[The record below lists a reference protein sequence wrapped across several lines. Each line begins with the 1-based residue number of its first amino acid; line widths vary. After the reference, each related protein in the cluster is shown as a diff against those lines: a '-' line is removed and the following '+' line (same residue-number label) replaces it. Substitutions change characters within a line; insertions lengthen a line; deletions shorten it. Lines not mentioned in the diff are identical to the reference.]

1 MENTFTFGSEQ
12 IDCEELTKNMGLTP
26 KIDKDGNAT
35 ITYALSNEDL
45 KNIEELKKLRME
57 DLCREFYSD
66 PLADETIAIHWQ
78 ESF

>member
-1 MENTFTFGSEQ
+1 MEITFTFGSEE
-12 IDCEELTKNMGLTP
+12 IDCEEHAKKMGLSP
-26 KIDKDGNAT
+26 KIDADGNAT

-45 KNIEELKKLRME
+45 KNIDELKKLRME

-78 ESF
+78 ERF